1 MNNKVIIKSLIW
13 KFIERCG
20 VQLSTFVVTVILARL
35 LDPQEYGILSILNI
49 FIVIS
54 QVFVQAGLG
63 TALIQKKDI
72 DSNSYSGV
80 FYVSIL
86 ISFVVYIFLFLFSP
100 IFAIFFNIPKIKCT
114 LRILAIILPIGSLSI
129 VLDAM
134 LIKQMNFSKLFIC
147 NILSS
152 IISGIIGI
160 IMAYYDYGVWA
171 LIIQQISL
179 NIIGCIFKEIFL
191 HWRPVGLSSIKLV
204 GDLIQYGYKIMIANL
219 ISTGY
224 NELRSILIGRKF
236 DSSDLA
242 YNDRGKQ
249 IPNVIIT
256 NIDYSINT
264 VMLPV
269 YSSSNDNIKRLK
281 QMLRRSMK
289 TSSFIIFPILMGLCI
304 IARPLVTIIYT
315 EKWLPSVPYL
325 IIYAVIYGLAPLQ
338 TANAQAINAMGRSDI
353 FLKLEILKKSIG
365 MCILLITFFFC
376 NKAIEIVFSG
386 VIIAIMSSI
395 INMYPNTYLLKYSY
409 VEQIKDISGSLF
421 LSIIMGVCIWS
432 ISFFIKNMILLL
444 VIQIASGMLIYIILS
459 ILTKNENFFYLY
471 KTIKHIIE
479 IKK

>member
-1 MNNKVIIKSLIW
+1 
-13 KFIERCG
+13 
-20 VQLSTFVVTVILARL
+20 
-35 LDPQEYGILSILNI
+35 
-49 FIVIS
+49 
-54 QVFVQAGLG
+54 
-63 TALIQKKDI
+63 
-72 DSNSYSGV
+72 
-80 FYVSIL
+80 
-86 ISFVVYIFLFLFSP
+86 
-100 IFAIFFNIPKIKCT
+100 
-114 LRILAIILPIGSLSI
+114 
-129 VLDAM
+129 
-134 LIKQMNFSKLFIC
+134 
-147 NILSS
+147 
-152 IISGIIGI
+152 
-160 IMAYYDYGVWA
+160 MAYYDYGVWA